1 MSQSEEEHNIPDR
14 ETCQKL
20 TEQFAEITGTDEA
33 CAQFYL
39 QDRDWDLERS
49 VNAFFEVS
57 QTGGVSILHDG
68 DAAGIVINVD
78 KKMVEVLSK
87 AQPTTEPPPRFSF
100 VTWNLDGLD
109 DHNLKKRTK
118 AVCKIVATV
127 IYDSSSEEDGSLAKV
142 IVLQMW
148 ECPDIVFFQEMIP
161 ETFSYVEEK
170 LPEYMC
176 IAGNVEGYF
185 TATLLRRF
193 TVYFD
198 SHKIHE
204 FPGSLMC
211 RNLITVNAH
220 IGPLKLLLLNTH
232 LESTVDHAAERVK
245 QLKECFKVT
254 LEAPEDTT
262 VIFAGDLNLRDKELE
277 QLGGLPPGVEDLWK
291 TCGSRKEC
299 QYTWDMLRNSN
310 KEFPGR
316 FKPRSR
322 FDRIYLRHSHPQRV
336 VPVHFGLLGIEKVSG
351 TQTFPSD
358 HWGLRV
364 FFNIRKL

>member
-1 MSQSEEEHNIPDR
+1 MNQSEEEHDIPDR

-68 DAAGIVINVD
+68 DAAGIAINVD
-78 KKMVEVLSK
+78 KKLVKVLNK
-87 AQPTTEPPPRFSF
+87 VQPTTEPPPRFSF

-118 AVCKIVATV
+118 A
-127 IYDSSSEEDGSLAKV
+127 
-142 IVLQMW
+142 
-148 ECPDIVFFQEMIP
+148 
-161 ETFSYVEEK
+161 
-170 LPEYMC
+170 
-176 IAGNVEGYF
+176 
-185 TATLLRRF
+185 
-193 TVYFD
+193 
-198 SHKIHE
+198 
-204 FPGSLMC
+204 
-211 RNLITVNAH
+211 AH
-220 IGPLKLLLLNTH
+220 IGPLKLQLLNTH

-254 LEAPEDTT
+254 SEAPEDTT

-277 QLGGLPPGVEDLWK
+277 QLGGPPPGVEDLWK